1 MRVALMG
8 GSFNPPHV
16 GHLMA
21 AAYVHSTQ
29 GVDEVWMMPAYQH
42 PFGKALAPFAHRVR
56 MCELICEETSGWM
69 KTSRVEQE
77 VAEQGGAGYTVE
89 TLTYLRE
96 RYPQIQFSLI
106 IGSDIVKDLPS
117 WKSFDRIQ
125 EMVRV
130 LVLNRAGYPEPGAIG
145 PPLAEVSST
154 QIRDMLSRG
163 VPPSDLVPRRVL
175 EYAHQ
180 EGLYGV

>member
-1 MRVALMG
+1 
-8 GSFNPPHV
+8 
-16 GHLMA
+16 MA

-29 GVDEVWMMPAYQH
+29 DVDEVWMMPAYQH
-42 PFGKALAPFAHRVR
+42 PFGKALAPFQHRVR

-69 KTSRVEQE
+69 MTSRVEQE

-89 TLTYLRE
+89 TLTYLHE

-106 IGSDIVKDLPS
+106 IGSDIVKDLPN